1 MIITR
6 QISHSLHLL
15 KWESRH
21 RDAVVIALLWAMAL
35 VSALAR
41 PLMPIDE
48 TRYVSVAW
56 EMWHAHSLWL
66 PLMNG
71 EPYAD
76 KPPLLFWLIQSG
88 WSLFGVNAWWPKLI
102 SPLASLIAMTHL
114 YRIARRLGYPGSQA
128 RLAPMALMAMLMWN
142 LYSGAL
148 MFDILLSACLLGAI
162 APLIAGQLNLRKA
175 IISGLWLGLALL
187 AKGPA
192 VFVTLGPILLTIP
205 LWRARPLG
213 TMGRRHLALAL
224 VLGLAMLLAWALP
237 AAWLGGRDYAQ
248 DLFWGQS
255 VDRLQQ
261 AMAHARPTWWY
272 LPWLA
277 LLAFPWTLWPPC
289 WPRLPRHRQQRLA
302 WIWLIGP
309 LAIFSLIS
317 GKQIHYLMPLLP
329 ALALLIMDRLGTLGT
344 PGTPGTRLPLRS
356 RTVPLAIALL
366 GVTALIL
373 MAFGIGTLTRAT
385 LSPFGALALIA
396 WAAIF
401 WRQRW
406 AGMSQAAGHLALGAC
421 VAVLIATQPM
431 LAPMW
436 SRYDVSAPARLMA
449 RLEQEGIPVAFNGNS
464 YQATFQFAGRL
475 REPLITLNGTSA
487 DLCRFQHHMPA
498 GWVVGRDRDLRSLM
512 DDATFAHAFP
522 YRGGQLDVIPVSA
535 LSFDRQPLA
544 CGDQSPAPVRRLD
557 Q

>member
-6 QISHSLHLL
+6 QFSHSLTLL
-15 KWESRH
+15 RWETRY
-21 RDAVVIALLWAMAL
+21 RDTAVIVLLWLIALAG
-35 VSALAR
+35 ALAK

-56 EMWHAHSLWL
+56 EMWHTHSFWL

-71 EPYAD
+71 APYAD

-88 WSLFGVNAWWPKLI
+88 WSLFGVNDWWPKLI
-102 SPLASLIAMTHL
+102 SPLASLIAMAHL
-114 YRIARRLGYPGSQA
+114 YRIARRLGYAGSQA

-162 APLIAGQLNLRKA
+162 APLVAGQLTIPKA
-175 IISGLWLGLALL
+175 TISGLWLGLALL

-205 LWRARPLG
+205 LWRASPLG
-213 TMGRRHLALAL
+213 PPGRRHLALAL
-224 VLGLAMLLAWALP
+224 TLGLTMVLAWALP

-248 DLFWGQS
+248 DLLWGQS

-261 AMAHARPTWWY
+261 AMDHARPVWWY
-272 LPWLA
+272 LPWLP
-277 LLAFPWTLWPPC
+277 LLAFPWTLWPSA
-289 WPRLPRHRQQRLA
+289 WPRLPRHRHQRLA
-302 WIWLIGP
+302 WIWLGCP
-309 LAIFSLIS
+309 LVIFSLIS

-329 ALALLIMDRLGTLGT
+329 ALALLIMDRLGSIDCRA
-344 PGTPGTRLPLRS
+344 RLRGHLPA
-356 RTVPLAIALL
+356 LAIGLL
-366 GVTALIL
+366 GAAVLVL
-373 MAFGIGTLTRAT
+373 MIFGTGAVSRAMF
-385 LSPFGALALIA
+385 SPFGAIALIA
-396 WAAIF
+396 WATLLWHRHWLGAP
-401 WRQRW
+401 
-406 AGMSQAAGHLALGAC
+406 QATRNLALGTGI
-421 VAVLIATQPM
+421 AVLITTQLM
-431 LAPMW
+431 LSPLW
-436 SRYDVSAPARLMA
+436 SRYDVTAPARLMA
-449 RLEQEGIPVAFNGNS
+449 RLEHEGIPVAFNGNS

-487 DLCRFQHHMPA
+487 DLCRFQYHMPE

-512 DDATFAHAFP
+512 DATTFAHTFP